1 MASVTPRRTV
11 RPFEGRGTAPAAEF
25 ADEAA
30 DQNHDVGPGSLWL
43 HGAQDAPDRIELG
56 NEQDFLFGF
65 AWPVRNAI
73 AAALCSWR
81 ELARRHRVAG
91 MEGLFIRS
99 PHVRILAKMNSHSDS
114 I

>member
-43 HGAQDAPDRIELG
+43 YGAQDAPDRIELG
-56 NEQDFLFGF
+56 NEQNFSF
-65 AWPVRNAI
+65 RI
-73 AAALCSWR
+73 C
-81 ELARRHRVAG
+81 LARSERDRRSVVLVA
-91 MEGLFIRS
+91 
-99 PHVRILAKMNSHSDS
+99 
-114 I
+114 